1 MTDFDYAR
9 PYDLMV
15 GLWAGMA
22 TSYDAQGGYLIS
34 VPSLVAIY
42 WKRPYTVLHYR
53 QDELPD
59 LDARLAGH
67 PQPAALAKIIHH
79 NFDLKIT
86 GKACVSTAA
95 SYRDVRVAG
104 TETRPGVYLFHLMFE
119 EGHYYNN
126 QYFTD
131 PNERQIIGP
140 FVATHPVAPGSSD
153 PGGVPRR
160 QALPSRRRVEAAPPG
175 EITVV
180 VAQTFTR
187 ISYDVPARYQRAL
200 PRKR

>member
-1 MTDFDYAR
+1 MTRPTDFDYAR

-22 TSYDAQGGYLIS
+22 TSYDAQGNYLLS

-42 WKRPYTVLHYR
+42 WERPGTVLHYR
-53 QDELPD
+53 QDEMAD
-59 LDARLAGH
+59 LDERLEGH
-67 PQPAALAKIIHH
+67 PHASALAKIIHH
-79 NFDLKIT
+79 NFNLKIT
-86 GKACVSTAA
+86 GKSCISTEA
-95 SYRDVRVAG
+95 SHKDVRVAG

-140 FVATHPVAPGSSD
+140 FVAAAGEQPVGRRAASPPAPVGM
-153 PGGVPRR
+153 
-160 QALPSRRRVEAAPPG
+160 
-175 EITVV
+175 ITVV

-187 ISYDVPARYQRAL
+187 IAYDVPERFKRAIRKAR
-200 PRKR
+200 

>member
-1 MTDFDYAR
+1 VTAHSPFEYAR

-15 GLWAGMA
+15 GVWAGMA
-22 TSYDAQGGYLIS
+22 TSYDAAGSYLLS

-42 WKRPYTVLHYR
+42 WKRPYTLLHYR

-59 LDARLAGH
+59 LDKRLEGH
-67 PQPAALAKIIHH
+67 PYPAAMTKIIHH
-79 NFDLKIT
+79 DFDLRIS
-86 GKACVSTAA
+86 GKACESTAA
-95 SYRDVRVAG
+95 SRHDVRVAG
-104 TETRPGVYLFHLMFE
+104 TETRPGIYLFHLMFE

-140 FVATHPVAPGSSD
+140 FIAARENEEVT
-153 PGGVPRR
+153 RR
-160 QALPSRRRVEAAPPG
+160 PSASAAPSG
-175 EITVV
+175 QISVV

-187 ISYDVPARYQRAL
+187 ISYDVPDRY
-200 PRKR
+200 KRPIQQVR

>member
-1 MTDFDYAR
+1 MTPFTDFDYAR

-22 TSYDAQGGYLIS
+22 TSYDAQGNYLIS

-42 WKRPYTVLHYR
+42 WERPYTLLHYR

-59 LDARLAGH
+59 LDERLEDH
-67 PQPAALAKIIHH
+67 PHPAAFSKIIHH
-79 NFDLKIT
+79 NFNLKIT
-86 GKACVSTAA
+86 GKGCVSAEA
-95 SYRDVRVAG
+95 SRRDVRVKG
-104 TETRPGVYLFHLMFE
+104 TETKPGVYLFHLMFE

-140 FVATHPVAPGSSD
+140 FVATPQQSPAKR
-153 PGGVPRR
+153 GGP
-160 QALPSRRRVEAAPPG
+160 AAPVG

-180 VAQTFTR
+180 VAQTFSR
-187 ISYDVPARYQRAL
+187 ISYDVPKRFKRPL
-200 PRKR
+200 PRPR